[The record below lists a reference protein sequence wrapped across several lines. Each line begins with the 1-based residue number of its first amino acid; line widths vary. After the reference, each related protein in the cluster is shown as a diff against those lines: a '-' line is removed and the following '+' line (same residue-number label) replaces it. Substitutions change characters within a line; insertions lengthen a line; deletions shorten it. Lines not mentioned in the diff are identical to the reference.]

1 MTKKQLFIDYVT
13 NLMKCDTEDILN
25 NSYDEEKR
33 KAIISY
39 FEALKMTNDGA
50 TEKPILTD
58 NGKLILKYIQE
69 SDKNGNNMLKAKDIA
84 EAIAVS
90 SRQVSGAMRK
100 LVNDGYVEKVG
111 KDPIMYSITEKGK
124 NVEFEGEN

>member
-39 FEALKMTNDGA
+39 FEALKVTNDGA

-100 LVNDGYVEKVG
+100 LVLDGYVEKIG
-111 KDPIMYSITEKGK
+111 QDPIIYSITDKGRTIII
-124 NVEFEGEN
+124 EN

>member
-13 NLMKCDTEDILN
+13 NLMECDTEDILN

-100 LVNDGYVEKVG
+100 LVLDGYVEKIG
-111 KDPIMYSITEKGK
+111 QDPIIYSITDKGRTIII
-124 NVEFEGEN
+124 EN

>member
-100 LVNDGYVEKVG
+100 LVLDGYVEKIG
-111 KDPIMYSITEKGK
+111 QDPIIYSITDKGRTIII
-124 NVEFEGEN
+124 EN

>member
-39 FEALKMTNDGA
+39 FEALKMTNDGS

-100 LVNDGYVEKVG
+100 LVLDGYVEKIG
-111 KDPIMYSITEKGK
+111 QDPIIYSITDKGRTIII
-124 NVEFEGEN
+124 EN

>member
-1 MTKKQLFIDYVT
+1 MTKKQLFSDYVT

-100 LVNDGYVEKVG
+100 LVLDGYVEKIG
-111 KDPIMYSITEKGK
+111 QDPIIYSITDKGRTIII
-124 NVEFEGEN
+124 EN